1 MSHCAGVCYAEDRQN
16 VIKASPHKMG
26 MEGGRFCVSL
36 MLLFKKERLKVIK
49 KFIII
54 SVHYNVKMCMNLF
67 HYLFFC
73 PEIFVNI

>member
-1 MSHCAGVCYAEDRQN
+1 MRKIGKMLSRQAL
-16 VIKASPHKMG
+16 IKWGAM